1 MVNRCRQRS
10 HGPRC
15 RTPAS
20 GKRHRRAATVTPAVV
35 AARQAGIA
43 CRVLE
48 YRHDPEAKSFGLE
61 AAAALG
67 VDAHRVFKTLVASLA
82 SGHLAVAVIPVD
94 TRLDLKAL
102 AATTASKKAS
112 MADAQ
117 AAERA
122 TGYVI
127 GGISP
132 LGQRRQLRT
141 VVDESAL
148 TYGEIFVSAGRRG
161 LEIALAPGDLV
172 ALTRASVARIG
183 R

>member
-1 MVNRCRQRS
+1 
-10 HGPRC
+10 
-15 RTPAS
+15 
-20 GKRHRRAATVTPAVV
+20 VTPAVV
-35 AARQAGIA
+35 AARRAGVA

-67 VDAHRVFKTLVASLA
+67 VDAHSVFKTLVASLA
-82 SGHLAVAVIPVD
+82 PGHLAVAVIPVD
-94 TRLDLKAL
+94 KRLDLKAL
-102 AATTASKKAS
+102 AVATASKKAG
-112 MADAQ
+112 MADRQ

-132 LGQRRQLRT
+132 LGQRRQLLT
-141 VVDESAL
+141 VIDASAL
-148 TYGEIFVSAGRRG
+148 TYEEIFVSAGRRG

-172 ALTRASVARIG
+172 ALTKASVARIS